1 MEELELKDD
10 DRAELADLLGK
21 LAAAA
26 DELGAAARSARD
38 EGPVAFDG
46 LRRAEFHTS
55 GAWSPIE
62 SQIGYKKPEEFLP
75 EDEYAEL
82 QAENAAR
89 SAAHDAH
96 MAKLQENLLA
106 GDAAVLAEDLDIDE
120 TITLLLVD
128 AGFDRPFR
136 LSQPE
141 DEKRVAAIEGFDPET
156 AAEICARAREFM
168 ESA

>member
-26 DELGAAARSARD
+26 DELGAAARAARD
-38 EGPVAFDG
+38 EGPIAFDR
-46 LRRAEFHTS
+46 LRRAEFLTTR
-55 GAWSPIE
+55 AWSSIANL
-62 SQIGYKKPEEFLP
+62 IGYKGPEEFLS
-75 EDEYAEL
+75 EDEYAEIE
-82 QAENAAR
+82 AE
-89 SAAHDAH
+89 DAH
-96 MAKLQENLLA
+96 MAKLREDMMA
-106 GDAAVLAEDLDIDE
+106 EDVAVLAEDLDIDE
-120 TITLLLVD
+120 TIALLLVHE
-128 AGFDRPFR
+128 GFDHPFK